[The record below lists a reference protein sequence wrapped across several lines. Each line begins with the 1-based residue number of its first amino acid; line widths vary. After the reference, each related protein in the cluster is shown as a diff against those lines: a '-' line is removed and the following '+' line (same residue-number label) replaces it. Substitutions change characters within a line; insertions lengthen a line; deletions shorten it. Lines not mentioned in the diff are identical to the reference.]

1 MRKTPVQTLL
11 CLAAL
16 AVFTS
21 VSYSRNERE
30 TVGRIEW
37 ITLPSYNLR
46 LEARVDTGA
55 RKCSLHSINEREV
68 QVGGENFVEFTT
80 LDNSGKAIRLKSRV
94 FRKIRI
100 RSTSGESTNRYV
112 IREKVTLGKLTREV
126 YINLNDRSALKY
138 KFLVGRNFLRG
149 SFIVDVSRSHMLAD

>member
-1 MRKTPVQTLL
+1 MRKPLIQILL
-11 CLAAL
+11 CITAL
-16 AVFTS
+16 VFCTS
-21 VSYSRNERE
+21 ASYSRNGRE
-30 TVGRIEW
+30 TIGRIEW

-46 LEARVDTGA
+46 LEARIDTGA

-68 QVGGENFVEFTT
+68 RVGGENFVEFTT
-80 LDNSGKAIRLKSRV
+80 LDNSGKEMRLKSRV

-112 IREKVTLGKLTREV
+112 IREKVTLGKLTQEV

-149 SFIVDVSRSHMLAD
+149 NFLVDVSRSHMLAD

>member
-1 MRKTPVQTLL
+1 MRNTSAKTFI
-11 CLAAL
+11 CIAAL
-16 AVFTS
+16 VFCTS
-21 VSYSRNERE
+21 VSYSRNRRE
-30 TVGRIEW
+30 TIGRIEW
-37 ITLPSYNLR
+37 VTLPSYNLR

-55 RKCSLHSINEREV
+55 RKCSLHSVNEREV
-68 QVGGENFVEFTT
+68 RVGGENFVEFTT
-80 LDNSGKAIRLKSRV
+80 LDNGGKEIRLKSRV

-149 SFIVDVSRSHMLAD
+149 NFIVDVSHSHMLAD